1 MDIIISKNFFARGD
15 KKTSSEPDAFMV
27 VRAGFEPTTHGFH
40 STALPTLAGESLRI
54 PELPYRVINVFKE
67 TLKKQISR

>member
-1 MDIIISKNFFARGD
+1 MFHQHFKSGGLTDSLTVNVLD
-15 KKTSSEPDAFMV
+15 KKTSSEPDVFMV

-54 PELPYRVINVFKE
+54 PELPYHVIVF
-67 TLKKQISR
+67 